1 MIVGLISCSTYRA
14 VVIREH
20 PDSVTVRKVN
30 EALKGVEAEII
41 LRGTVLQAPTVQGR
55 NTVRLA
61 PPWVLAIGPKDT
73 ATIPIEYIAEIRGT
87 HPRSE
92 QRILVGAAGG
102 MLSGTAIGI
111 AVAPAAPLVL
121 GLGGALVGVTIGALS
136 SQRVVVEFR
145 NK

>member
-1 MIVGLISCSTYRA
+1 MSCSPYRFI
-14 VVIREH
+14 VERQQM
-20 PDSVTVRKVN
+20 DSSQVRAIN
-30 EALKGVEAEII
+30 AALENTEVEII
-41 LRGTVLQAPTVQGR
+41 LRGTVRQAPTVQGR

-61 PPWVLAIGPKDT
+61 PPWVLAIGSKDT
-73 ATIPIEYIAEIRGT
+73 ATIPIEYVAEIRGT
-87 HPRSE
+87 QPRSE

-102 MLSGTAIGI
+102 MLGGTAIGI
-111 AVAPAAPLVL
+111 AIAPAAPLVL